1 MDENYEIIKPLS
13 NNVVVAEKG
22 DDVYVL
28 LGKGIGFGKKRG
40 DVITEEKKIEE
51 KYIKIDPLEKNNY
64 KKLLQVVEG
73 DILAVSEEIIAM
85 AESALGEKLNSHIH
99 VGLADHIN
107 FAIKR
112 MNEGIEIVNPF
123 MYEIQ
128 AMYPREYEI
137 ARSAINL
144 IKEKLHVA
152 LPESEI
158 GFIALHIH
166 SARVNQDVSESLK
179 RTRLIKDITD
189 MIRQTLHVDLD
200 KKSMEMSRLIS
211 HLRYSID
218 RIESGKPLENVLLPS
233 VKRQLKKE
241 FKIAQRI
248 CDFIS
253 EKLGKEVPE
262 DEVGYL
268 ALHIRRLI

>member
-1 MDENYEIIKPLS
+1 MGKLYEILKPLS

-22 DDVYVL
+22 DDIYVL
-28 LGKGIGFGKKRG
+28 LGKGIGFGKKKG

-51 KYIKIDPLEKNNY
+51 RYIKIDPLEKNNY
-64 KKLLQVVEG
+64 RKVLQ
-73 DILAVSEEIIAM
+73 DIKEEVLAVSEEIIAM
-85 AESALGEKLNSHIH
+85 AESVLGESLNSHIH
-99 VGLADHIN
+99 VGLADHID

-112 MNEGIEIVNPF
+112 VNEGIEIVNPF

-128 AMYPREYEI
+128 VMYPKEYQI
-137 ARSAINL
+137 AQRGLSL
-144 IKEKLHVA
+144 IKERLNVE

-189 MIRQTLHVDLD
+189 KIRELLHVDMD

-218 RIESGKPLENVLLPS
+218 RIEAGKPLENVLLPS
-233 VKRQLKKE
+233 VKRQLKRE

-248 CDFIS
+248 CEYIS

-262 DEVGYL
+262 EEVGYL